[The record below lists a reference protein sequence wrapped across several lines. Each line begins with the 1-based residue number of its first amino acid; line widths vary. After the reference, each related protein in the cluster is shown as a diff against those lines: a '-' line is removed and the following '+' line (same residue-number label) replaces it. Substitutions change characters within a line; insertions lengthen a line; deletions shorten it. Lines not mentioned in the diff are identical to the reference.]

1 MNIEL
6 RFLQKAI
13 EDKNYVN
20 FTYKGKIYK
29 KIKPLKLLEK
39 NNTYFIETN
48 EMRFEFNLIK
58 KLLVLRNK
66 FD

>member
-20 FTYKGKIYK
+20 FTYKEKIYK